1 MNKKEILEK
10 IDKLNN
16 TPAVSK
22 GSSAVIIPL
31 IEKDGEM
38 HILFEERS
46 HKLEFQ
52 PGEVCFP
59 GGRIEEGETPKEAAL
74 REFFEELF
82 SKFNHDNIPN
92 NNSEAKS
99 CESSIED
106 YLEILSELPPIMGPT
121 GAIIYPFVGLVK
133 KDDFTY
139 SKDEVEKIFTYPV
152 SYLLDHPPVC
162 YKMQKRTFAPDNFPF
177 EKVTGGKS
185 TYGFHVQKYDMWIYE
200 DTDPIVW
207 GFTGRLLH
215 SFLEQIN
222 SKKPAG

>member
-59 GGRIEEGETPKEAAL
+59 GGRIEEGETPKEAAI

-82 SKFNHDNIPN
+82 SKLDHDR
-92 NNSEAKS
+92 SE
-99 CESSIED
+99 EYI
-106 YLEILSELPPIMGPT
+106 EILSELPPIMGPT

-139 SKDEVEKIFTYPV
+139 SKDEVEKLFTYPV
-152 SYLLDHPPVC
+152 SYLQEHPPVC
-162 YKMQKRTFAPDNFPF
+162 YKMQKKTFAPDNFPF

-222 SKKPAG
+222 SKKPAE

>member
-16 TPAVSK
+16 TPAIPK

-31 IEKDGEM
+31 IEKDGEI

-59 GGRIEEGETPKEAAL
+59 GGRIEEGETPKEATI

-82 SKFNHDNIPN
+82 SKLDHDS
-92 NNSEAKS
+92 SE
-99 CESSIED
+99 EYI
-106 YLEILSELPPIMGPT
+106 EILSELPPIMGPT

-139 SKDEVEKIFTYPV
+139 SKDEVEKLFTYPV
-152 SYLLDHPPVC
+152 TYLQEHPPIC
-162 YKMQKRTFAPDNFPF
+162 YKMQKKTFAPDNFPF

-222 SKKPAG
+222 SKKPAE

>member
-31 IEKDGEM
+31 IEKDGEI

-59 GGRIEEGETPKEAAL
+59 GGRIEEGETPKEAAI

-82 SKFNHDNIPN
+82 SKLDHDR
-92 NNSEAKS
+92 SE
-99 CESSIED
+99 EYI
-106 YLEILSELPPIMGPT
+106 EILSELPPIMGPT

-133 KDDFTY
+133 KDDLTY
-139 SKDEVEKIFTYPV
+139 SKDEVEKLFTYPV
-152 SYLLDHPPVC
+152 TYLQEHPPIC
-162 YKMQKRTFAPDNFPF
+162 YKMQKKTFAPDNFPF

-222 SKKPAG
+222 SEKPAE